1 MRSWHLPVTQ
11 HVWDMIAFF
20 RHSERYRP
28 PDSLFYRVLFEA
40 FGMQALPYR
49 LARRLAVLREVA
61 VITIV
66 LCAYH
71 PGFASYNFNTGY
83 CYDLLCFFFHI
94 AALLHYLNHRHPT
107 WGQVL
112 SQALHDPSWLSPLSG
127 PARFRFASP

>member
-28 PDSLFYRVLFEA
+28 LDSLFYRVLFEA

-49 LARRLAVLREVA
+49 LACYCLLFLNLWLAYCLARRLPGSREVA

-71 PGFASYNFNTGY
+71 PGFASFYFNTGY
-83 CYDLLCFFFHI
+83 CYDRLCCFSYI
-94 AALLHYLNHRHPT
+94 AALLY
-107 WGQVL
+107 
-112 SQALHDPSWLSPLSG
+112 
-127 PARFRFASP
+127 